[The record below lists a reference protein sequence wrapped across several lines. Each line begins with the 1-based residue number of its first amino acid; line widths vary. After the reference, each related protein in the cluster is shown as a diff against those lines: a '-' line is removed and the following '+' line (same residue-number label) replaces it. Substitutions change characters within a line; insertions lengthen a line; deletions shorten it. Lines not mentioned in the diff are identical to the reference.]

1 MLGEA
6 EQATSVMVLLWRTE
20 CHAIAGDLL
29 TIIAG
34 KGAVLTLIDVD
45 AVLSLSVQ
53 GILSDDESLTEGS
66 EEEFGMNN

>member
-1 MLGEA
+1 M
-6 EQATSVMVLLWRTE
+6 
-20 CHAIAGDLL
+20 
-29 TIIAG
+29 
-34 KGAVLTLIDVD
+34 LTLIDVD